1 MKLYSKGYFL
11 GSFISHTF
19 SFSSF
24 AGVFVESLK
33 ILLNNH
39 LNGLGQISSIFV
51 CVTTELIFK
60 VQANIFFFLTIS
72 FMATS
77 IHEISIK

>member
-51 CVTTELIFK
+51 CVTT
-60 VQANIFFFLTIS
+60 QS
-72 FMATS
+72 
-77 IHEISIK
+77 